1 MKESDDA
8 FIIELS
14 TGEAD
19 RTSLREIKRGR
30 VDPCTGSLERIL
42 VIGVALGHSCPTWLF
57 SNRIMNWV
65 DVRAIVCAEDLM
77 EVIAIMVPSTT
88 LILSGRKMESLTLP
102 DHLCDAMTLG
112 IVSGSINNTIIGV
125 LRSAGVIEFLT
136 SVCPRRLHASWK
148 KHHLSVSHARYGGVT
163 DHVQS
168 FWLCS
173 IYNISLGDVS
183 GEQEERDAFTIV
195 DDSIWCNRKR
205 RSPNPKAIRPLKV
218 VNVGTE
224 KSPIFHIGGLLP
236 HDLLSRI
243 FVTTP
248 GIGLPKLSWGVRKLS
263 MGEKLDALDV
273 DQELIPKGKLTL
285 CGSLLAERCPLT
297 SIPCKSWIIALQS
310 LCRVTSGV
318 VSMNDCKRQK
328 SSKLGRIVLGIDSS
342 VVLQTISNKMA
353 SQKAS
358 KADNAGVDV
367 SMWLIHFLNGGVCF
381 GEICLPSRVR

>member
-19 RTSLREIKRGR
+19 RTSLRGIKRGL

-57 SNRIMNWV
+57 SNRIMNCV
-65 DVRAIVCAEDLM
+65 DVRVIVCAEDLM
-77 EVIAIMVPSTT
+77 EIIAIMVPSTT

-183 GEQEERDAFTIV
+183 GE
-195 DDSIWCNRKR
+195 
-205 RSPNPKAIRPLKV
+205 
-218 VNVGTE
+218 
-224 KSPIFHIGGLLP
+224 
-236 HDLLSRI
+236 
-243 FVTTP
+243 
-248 GIGLPKLSWGVRKLS
+248 
-263 MGEKLDALDV
+263 
-273 DQELIPKGKLTL
+273 
-285 CGSLLAERCPLT
+285 
-297 SIPCKSWIIALQS
+297 
-310 LCRVTSGV
+310 
-318 VSMNDCKRQK
+318 
-328 SSKLGRIVLGIDSS
+328 
-342 VVLQTISNKMA
+342 
-353 SQKAS
+353 
-358 KADNAGVDV
+358 
-367 SMWLIHFLNGGVCF
+367 
-381 GEICLPSRVR
+381 